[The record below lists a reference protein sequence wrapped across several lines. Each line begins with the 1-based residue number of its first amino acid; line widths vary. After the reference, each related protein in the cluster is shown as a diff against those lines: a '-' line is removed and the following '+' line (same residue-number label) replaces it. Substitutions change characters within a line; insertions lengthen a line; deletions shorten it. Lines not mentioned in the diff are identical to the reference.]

1 MSETRIPNTVFFAI
15 LAMGIL
21 DGLRRFPM
29 LPERVASHFG
39 PSGMPN
45 GWMTKEQ
52 FYIIYALVLIPAL
65 VVEFFVVKRI
75 SRKSDARIN
84 LPNKEYWLAPER
96 REETF
101 TYFRKFF
108 AWYGCALLAL
118 LVSVMGLTLRANL
131 DAEPRLPTA
140 PTITAIVLFVL
151 YNVAAIVVMLRH
163 FQNPNQ

>member
-1 MSETRIPNTVFFAI
+1 MSDTRTPNTIFFVI
-15 LAMGIL
+15 LAIGIL

-29 LPERVASHFG
+29 LPERLASHFG

-52 FYIIYALVLIPAL
+52 FYITYALVLIPAL
-65 VVEFFVVKRI
+65 VVEFLVGRRI
-75 SRKSDARIN
+75 SRKGDARIN

-101 TYFRKFF
+101 AYFRRFF

-118 LVSVMGLTLRANL
+118 LVYVMGLTLRANL
-131 DAEPRLPTA
+131 DAVPRLPTT
-140 PTITAIVLFVL
+140 PTIAAIALFVL
-151 YNVAAIVVMLRH
+151 YNVAAIVAMLRH